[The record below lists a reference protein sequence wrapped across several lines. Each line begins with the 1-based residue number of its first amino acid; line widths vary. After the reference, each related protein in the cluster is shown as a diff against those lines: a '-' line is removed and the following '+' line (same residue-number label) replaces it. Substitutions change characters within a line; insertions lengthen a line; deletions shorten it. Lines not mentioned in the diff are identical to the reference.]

1 MGDRKEEYIRILTE
15 QIRCKKARNQVAREM
30 LNHMEEQEEF
40 YVSEGMTRDEAQAEA
55 VREMGDPVEA
65 GAALDMVHRP
75 QMVGGLLALM
85 GILYAAGF
93 LVSCFLQKN
102 FTDASLLPGA
112 GLHHIIYILI
122 GFMIM
127 AGVCYVDYS
136 RLGLWARELTVLLAV
151 MIAAGI
157 MLFGVPVNGATVFL
171 HLPLPGA
178 PSVNIKMLCYLFFP
192 LYGAV
197 LYGYRGQGYSAVV
210 KGILWMLPA
219 ICISLYVPSTSTAM
233 MLFLMFVL
241 ILSFAVGRGWF
252 AVSVKYTLAGIW
264 GTVLLIPAAVC
275 VWVVCA
281 GAGYQA
287 ERLQAVLHPGSGEA
301 GYLFRMLRE
310 ILGGSVLRGAGESAV
325 SAAEGFPGGTEFGL
339 VYVTAYY
346 GILAAVLLIGVLA
359 FLFICFLGL
368 SLRQKNELGMIM
380 GGSCS
385 VVFFVQLLFYVLVN
399 TGVFPVGGVYC
410 PFFTYG
416 GTGVVVTNV
425 LIGLLLSIYRYQE
438 IPLDMKAKRRL
449 KVSVKSN
456 I

>member
-15 QIRCKKARNQVAREM
+15 QIRCKKARSQVAREI

-40 YVSEGMTRDEAQAEA
+40 FVSEGMTRDEAQAEA
-55 VREMGDPVEA
+55 VKEMGDPVEA

-75 QMVGGLLALM
+75 QMIGGFFALV

-93 LVSCFLQKN
+93 LVSFFLQKN
-102 FTDASLLPGA
+102 FAEASLLPGA
-112 GLHHIIYILI
+112 ISSYILYMLI

-127 AGVCYVDYS
+127 TGVCYADYS
-136 RLGLWARELTVLLAV
+136 RLGLWAKELTVLLTM

-157 MLFGVPVNGATVFL
+157 MLFGVPVNGASVFL
-171 HLPLPGA
+171 CLPIPGVS
-178 PSVNIKMLCYLFFP
+178 SVNIKMLCYLFLP

-197 LYGYRGQGYSAVV
+197 MYGYRGQGYSAVV
-210 KGILWMLPA
+210 KGVLWMFPA
-219 ICISLYVPSTSTAM
+219 MCISLYIPSISTAM

-241 ILSFAVGRGWF
+241 ILSFAVGKGWF

-264 GTVLLIPAAVC
+264 GIVLLLPAAVC
-275 VWVVCA
+275 AWVIRT
-281 GAGYQA
+281 GADYQA
-287 ERLQAVLHPGSGEA
+287 ARLRAVLHPGSKEA
-301 GYLFRMLRE
+301 GYRFRMLRE
-310 ILGGSVLRGAGESAV
+310 ILDGSVLSGAGESAV
-325 SAAEGFPGGTEFGL
+325 SAAEGFPGGAEFGL
-339 VYVTAYY
+339 VYVAAYY
-346 GILAAVLLIGVLA
+346 GILAAVLLIGALT
-359 FLFICFLGL
+359 FLFIYFLGI

-380 GGSCS
+380 GVSCS

-399 TGVFPVGGVYC
+399 TGLFPVGGVYC

-425 LIGLLLSIYRYQE
+425 LLGLLLSIYRYQE
-438 IPLDMKAKRRL
+438 IPLDMKRKRRL